1 MPRSRHRLSLAV
13 TALVTLAALTT
24 ASCSG
29 GSDGTDAPGS
39 AAGSTRP
46 ASPASPKSE
55 TPVVTRTTRLTAG
68 ENGPVEIGLVDL
80 RTSGR
85 LAVLR
90 LTFTP
95 HLRTDRPGGISLLD
109 MAGGRGGSVSLV
121 DTENLRRY
129 LVVRDSRN
137 EPLGPNPAVI
147 RTVNDSP
154 LNATFTFAAP
164 PAEVKKIDVYLD
176 DQIIFDE
183 VEIAS

>member
-1 MPRSRHRLSLAV
+1 MPRSRHRLSCVVMALA
-13 TALVTLAALTT
+13 TLAALTA

-29 GSDGTDAPGS
+29 GSDSIDRPGPAAES
-39 AAGSTRP
+39 ARPAGP
-46 ASPASPKSE
+46 ASPRSESPE
-55 TPVVTRTTRLTAG
+55 VARTARLTAG

-80 RTSGR
+80 RISGR
-85 LAVLR
+85 LAILR

-129 LVVRDSRN
+129 LVVRDSHN
-137 EPLGPNPAVI
+137 EPLGPIPGVV
-147 RTVNDSP
+147 RTANDRP
-154 LNATFTFAAP
+154 LNLTFTFAAP

-176 DQIIFDE
+176 DQIVFDGAD
-183 VEIAS
+183 IAS